1 MQYTVS
7 ELRGLFDTLDLIE
20 ELSQKYEYFD
30 KYQLDQRDNIFQVEF
45 MDQHLKSQNSKMIY
59 HYFMNHID
67 KLTLYEKKGI
77 QKISDY
83 YLKEKYA
90 KKYFAKNLKEAKD
103 ELKVKW
109 LECLTPKLFELSF
122 EEDLDNLRLFY
133 FDYYSEKFHLHS
145 PTYQEILL
153 QIYGQDFVCS
163 SCRQIKKHRDK
174 VIQFYHSYIL
184 SKKYPTNADVCELN
198 ITQQQ
203 AISFFHFFL
212 LQVNALIKSY
222 RISVEFSQR
231 ALIKK
236 ENHKFSIYLSPYHSF
251 SISLFEFLKLF
262 GEVYFNIHS
271 KNKKYEEYSF
281 YQKEAFCY
289 YATLLPIISQDIAQM
304 ISKYFIEIGTTEEVF
319 YILLKNFLALRRN
332 PISLTNIN
340 VIQLFM
346 VDMISYELEEKWFNG
361 EISSS
366 ELLEKWK
373 EMIEEYFGKT
383 SSNKF
388 EITLRIFQLLLEDLG
403 IPLLKLGITLSTF
416 ERGMLT
422 THYHHPFKSLLE
434 HYRSQTLEQWL
445 PNMEFIIPHSIK
457 EETLQYMFLYLSQLC
472 NHVYL

>member
-1 MQYTVS
+1 MQHTVS

-30 KYQLDQRDNIFQVEF
+30 KYQLDQRDNIFQFEF
-45 MDQHLKSQNSKMIY
+45 MGKHLKSQNSQMIY
-59 HYFMNHID
+59 QYFMNHID
-67 KLTLYEKKGI
+67 ELTLYEKKEI

-83 YLKEKYA
+83 YLREKYA

-133 FDYYSEKFHLHS
+133 SDYYSEKFHLHS

-153 QIYGQDFVCS
+153 QIYGEDFVCS

-174 VIQFYHSYIL
+174 VIQCYHSYFL

-212 LQVNALIKSY
+212 QQVNDIIKSY
-222 RISVEFSQR
+222 KISVEFSQR

-236 ENHKFSIYLSPYHSF
+236 DNHKFSIYLSPYHSF
-251 SISLFEFLKLF
+251 SISLFEFLTLF
-262 GEVYFNIHS
+262 GEVYFKIYS
-271 KNKKYEEYSF
+271 KNKKHEEYSF
-281 YQKEAFCY
+281 YQKEAFRY
-289 YATLLPIISQDIAQM
+289 YTTLLPIISQDIAQM
-304 ISKYFIEIGTTEEVF
+304 ISNYFVEIGTTDEVF
-319 YILLKNFLALRRN
+319 HILLNNFLALRRN

-340 VIQLFM
+340 VIQLF
-346 VDMISYELEEKWFNG
+346 VIDMISYELEEKWFNG
-361 EISSS
+361 EISSRV
-366 ELLEKWK
+366 LLDRWK
-373 EMIEEYFGKT
+373 EMIEEYFGYT

-388 EITLRIFQLLLEDLG
+388 EITLRIFRLLLEDLG
-403 IPLLKLGITLSTF
+403 IPLLRLGITLSTF

-434 HYRSQTLEQWL
+434 HFRSQTLEQWL
-445 PNMEFIIPHSIK
+445 PNGEFILPHRIK
-457 EETLQYMFLYLSQLC
+457 EETFQYMFLYLLQLC
-472 NHVYL
+472 NHVYS

>member
-30 KYQLDQRDNIFQVEF
+30 KYQLDQRDNIFQFEF
-45 MDQHLKSQNSKMIY
+45 MDKYLKSQNSKKIY
-59 HYFMNHID
+59 QYFMNHID
-67 KLTLYEKKGI
+67 ELTLYEKSKI

-90 KKYFAKNLKEAKD
+90 KKYFVKNLKEAKD

-133 FDYYSEKFHLHS
+133 MNYYSEKFHLYS
-145 PTYQEILL
+145 PTYQEILSY
-153 QIYGQDFVCS
+153 IYGEDFVCS
-163 SCRQIKKHRDK
+163 SCHQIKKHRDK
-174 VIQFYHSYIL
+174 VIQMYHSYFL
-184 SKKYPTNADVCELN
+184 SKKYPTNATVRELN

-236 ENHKFSIYLSPYHSF
+236 ENHKFSIFLSPYHSF

-262 GEVYFNIHS
+262 GEVYFNIYSAH
-271 KNKKYEEYSF
+271 KTHEKYSF
-281 YQKEAFCY
+281 YQKEAFRY
-289 YATLLPIISQDIAQM
+289 YTTLLPIISQDIAQM
-304 ISKYFIEIGTTEEVF
+304 ISNYFVEIGTTEEVF
-319 YILLKNFLALRRN
+319 HILLKNFLSLRRN

-340 VIQLFM
+340 VIQLF
-346 VDMISYELEEKWFNG
+346 VIDIIGYELEEKWFNG
-361 EISSS
+361 ETSSR
-366 ELLEKWK
+366 ELIEKWK
-373 EMIEEYFGKT
+373 EMIEKYFGKS
-383 SSNKF
+383 SSNQF
-388 EITLRIFQLLLEDLG
+388 EITLRIFRLLLEGLG
-403 IPLLKLGITLSTF
+403 IPLLRLGITLSTF

-422 THYHHPFKSLLE
+422 EHYNHPFKSVLE
-434 HYRSQTLEQWL
+434 HFRCQNLEQWV
-445 PNMEFIIPHSIK
+445 PNMEFITPHSIK
-457 EETLQYMFLYLSQLC
+457 EETLQYMFFYLSQLC
-472 NHVYL
+472 NHVYK